1 LIGKT
6 IQYLTVKEDKRKFR
20 VYPLKNVVEEDE
32 NVKFIAELYNAS
44 YEPINT
50 ANVQLSLTDANKKL
64 FNYNFSPIGSSYQL
78 DLGFLN
84 PGIYS
89 FKAKAIG
96 TNEAVNGKLVVKP
109 LQIEMVNTKAD
120 FGLLRSLAANNS
132 GKFFSAEKLESC
144 IEDLKKNANITSVS
158 YNEKRPD
165 ELINIK
171 WIFFLLLF
179 LISAEWFI
187 RKYEGAN

>member
-1 LIGKT
+1 
-6 IQYLTVKEDKRKFR
+6 
-20 VYPLKNVVEEDE
+20 
-32 NVKFIAELYNAS
+32 
-44 YEPINT
+44 
-50 ANVQLSLTDANKKL
+50 
-64 FNYNFSPIGSSYQL
+64 
-78 DLGFLN
+78 
-84 PGIYS
+84 
-89 FKAKAIG
+89 
-96 TNEAVNGKLVVKP
+96 VVKP

-120 FGLLRSLAANNS
+120 FGLLRSLAANNV